1 LPILKGGRI
10 GLKGHFIRRKFKSGV
25 VFSILGIILMLA
37 TLAMIYFWETKGRER
52 FLYTEVVV
60 LNQSVEADTAIEPG
74 MIDIIR
80 INPDNLMEGAVV
92 KKDEVIGKYSAHF
105 IPKYSQLSLAYFKDE
120 SVGATKEDQYI
131 FTVPADWI
139 ITFPNSLRRGD
150 TIYFYPVKVTSED
163 GEQSRS
169 FNSISSTKIIKE
181 GELVKSEVAYLK
193 DSGNREVVNTEGEER
208 YDASAN
214 ISSIEII
221 TGYEDMSYLES
232 LAESGWKFIILY
244 KASLN

>member
-1 LPILKGGRI
+1 
-10 GLKGHFIRRKFKSGV
+10 LKGHFIRRKVKSGA
-25 VFSILGIILMLA
+25 VFSILGIILMLS

-52 FLYTEVVV
+52 FLCTEVVV
-60 LNQSVEADTAIEPG
+60 LNQSIEADIAIELG
-74 MIDIIR
+74 MIDLIK

-105 IPKYSQLSLAYFKDE
+105 IPKYSQLSLAYFKNE
-120 SVGATKEDQYI
+120 STDAAKEDQYI

-150 TIYFYPVKVTSED
+150 TIYFYPVKVA
-163 GEQSRS
+163 GESGE
-169 FNSISSTKIIKE
+169 SSTSFSSLSNIKVTKE
-181 GELVKSEVAYLK
+181 SELVRSEVAYLK
-193 DSGNREVVNTEGEER
+193 DSGNREVINTEGEER

-221 TGYEDMSYLES
+221 TGYEDMSYLEN

-244 KASLN
+244 KDSLN

>member
-1 LPILKGGRI
+1 
-10 GLKGHFIRRKFKSGV
+10 LKGHFIRRKFKSGV
-25 VFSILGIILMLA
+25 VFSILGIILMLS

-60 LNQSVEADTAIEPG
+60 LNQSVEAGTAIEPG
-74 MIDIIR
+74 MLNLIKIK
-80 INPDNLMEGAVV
+80 PDNLMEGAVV

-120 SVGATKEDQYI
+120 SMDTTKEDQYI
-131 FTVPADWI
+131 FTVPSDWI

-150 TIYFYPVKVTSED
+150 TVYFYPVMVASED
-163 GEQSRS
+163 GEESRS
-169 FNSISSTKIIKE
+169 FNIISSTKITKE
-181 GELVKSEVAYLK
+181 SELVRSEVAYLK

-221 TGYEDMSYLES
+221 TSYEDVSYMES

>member
-1 LPILKGGRI
+1 
-10 GLKGHFIRRKFKSGV
+10 LKGHFIRRKVKSGAL
-25 VFSILGIILMLA
+25 FSILGIILMLA

-60 LNQSVEADTAIEPG
+60 LNQSIEADTAIEPG
-74 MIDIIR
+74 MIDLIK
-80 INPDNLMEGAVV
+80 INPNNLMEGAVTR
-92 KKDEVIGKYSAHF
+92 KDEVTGKYSAHY
-105 IPKYSQLSLAYFKDE
+105 IPKYSQLSFAYFKDE
-120 SVGATKEDQYI
+120 SEGTTKEDQYI
-131 FTVPADWI
+131 FSIPADWI

-150 TIYFYPVKVTSED
+150 TVYFYPVKVTSEG

-169 FNSISSTKIIKE
+169 FNSISSTKIAKE

-193 DSGNREVVNTEGEER
+193 DSGNREVINTEGEDR

-221 TGYEDMSYLES
+221 TSYEDMSYLES